1 MDRFIQF
8 NNEQIDA
15 RQMISYEQLA
25 NALAR
30 SNSISLIER
39 QFMELTP
46 DEETIAMSVFWRH
59 REPQQ
64 MHLGRLSD
72 IYLLTEGFWRHFS
85 VEDWLMFE
93 KELDEFHFPKLM
105 KQLFIMAE
113 EFRLMEQVGKI
124 RPGTKKAFVVRS
136 ATYLATYKHQVSD
149 YKQKGFFAEALMT
162 YLYIAIHEGSQQLPT
177 GGIFDQFEAVL
188 PIWQHVYDSRQT
200 SDSIRLIYRM
210 YPLIEQFMKKDLT
223 LNFYA
228 LLDSVSN
235 HFVSDHEHK
244 GVCGMEEG
252 NTDEAKETIEEIF
265 RTWHR
270 ESEDDSG
277 THMRFELE
285 RGNAGKALSD
295 EAVEGQGG
303 QDITEVGTGGDT
315 DATAKPQK
323 EDSIGTKQ
331 LKKKYN
337 KSGEN
342 FGKEHEHVIYVE
354 KRIDAQSTAATQQV
368 MERWRLEQEP
378 HVRALTTELRKR
390 MAQKKIDKRT
400 NLSFGRLSQK
410 QLLRFVTD
418 DRPKPFYKK
427 DAPAKPLD
435 AVFGLLIDGSASMM
449 DKMEETKKAVLLF
462 HDVLRSL
469 GIAHEMVSFYEDAY
483 EATEESQPNTFE
495 WLHKLEDGAKDSSM
509 NIAAMEPHEDNR
521 DGFAIRWMTERLKR
535 RSEKH
540 RFLLVF
546 SDGEP
551 SAFEYALNGIL
562 DTAEAVLEAEKE
574 KITVLHLFL
583 NTAMPSEEQLQLFAT
598 IYGKQSIVADDVN
611 RFSEITLRTLRK
623 VLALV
628 VSAM

>member
-15 RQMISYEQLA
+15 RQMISYENLA
-25 NALAR
+25 RALAR
-30 SNSISLIER
+30 NSTLSLIER

-46 DEETIAMSVFWRH
+46 NEETIAMSVFWRH
-59 REPQQ
+59 RDEST

-72 IYLLTEGFWRHFS
+72 IYLLTEGFWRHFA
-85 VEDWLMFE
+85 VLEWL
-93 KELDEFHFPKLM
+93 ELEQELTNFHYPKLM

-113 EFRLMEQVGKI
+113 EFRLMEQVGKT
-124 RPGTKKAFVVRS
+124 RPGTKKAFALRS
-136 ATYLATYKHQVSD
+136 ATYLATYKHQMDD
-149 YKQKGFFAEALMT
+149 YRQKGFLAEALMT
-162 YLYIAIHEGSQQLPT
+162 YLYVAIHEGAPSLPT
-177 GGIFDQFEAVL
+177 GGIYDKFEQLL
-188 PIWQHVYDSRQT
+188 PLWQHVYDSDKT
-200 SDSIRLIYRM
+200 TDSIAIIYRLNPM
-210 YPLIEQFMKKDLT
+210 IELLMTKDLT

-228 LLDSVSN
+228 LLDSVSQ
-235 HFVSDHEHK
+235 HFIADHEHK
-244 GVCGMEEG
+244 GVCGVEQG
-252 NTDEAKETIEEIF
+252 NTDEAKETIEEVF

-270 ESEDDSG
+270 ESQDDSG

-303 QDITEVGTGGDT
+303 QDISEVGTGGDS
-315 DATAKPQK
+315 DSSAKPQK
-323 EDSIGTKQ
+323 EDSAATKQ

-337 KSGEN
+337 QSGDS
-342 FGKEHEHVIYVE
+342 FGKEHEHVIYEE
-354 KRIDAQSTAATQQV
+354 KRIEASQTAAEQQ
-368 MERWRLEQEP
+368 MIEQWRLEQEP

-400 NLSFGRLSQK
+400 HLSYGRLSQR
-410 QLLRFVTD
+410 LLLSFVTD

-449 DKMEETKKAVLLF
+449 DKMTDTKKAVLLF

-469 GIAHEMVSFYEDAY
+469 TITHEMVNFYEDAY
-483 EATEESQPNTFE
+483 EATAENQPNTFE
-495 WLHKLEDGAKDSSM
+495 WLHKLEDGSKDSSM
-509 NIAAMEPHEDNR
+509 NIVAMEPHEDNR

-535 RSEKH
+535 RSERH
-540 RFLLVF
+540 RFLLIF

-551 SAFEYALNGIL
+551 SAFEYALNGVL
-562 DTAEAVLEAEKE
+562 DTAQAVIEAEKE
-574 KITVLHLFL
+574 QITVLHLFL
-583 NTAMPSEEQLQLFAT
+583 NTTMPSEEQLQLFAT
-598 IYGKQSIVADDVN
+598 IYGKQSIVADDVEH
-611 RFSEITLRTLRK
+611 FSEITLRILRK

-628 VSAM
+628 VSSM